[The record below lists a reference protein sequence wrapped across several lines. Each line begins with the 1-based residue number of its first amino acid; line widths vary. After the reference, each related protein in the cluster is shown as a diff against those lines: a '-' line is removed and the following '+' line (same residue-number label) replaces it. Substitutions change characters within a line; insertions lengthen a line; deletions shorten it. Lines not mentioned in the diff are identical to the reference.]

1 MTTPSQMSNFQQV
14 YYREEASRLMHKA
27 VDTAHST
34 VPEVKD
40 SEDAYN
46 WRKAYESVVNTAPE
60 EIRKLCHMLHHRKI
74 NIKNAMN

>member
-1 MTTPSQMSNFQQV
+1 MCSTPTSTMASFQQV
-14 YYREEASRLMHKA
+14 YYREEAIRLMRTA

-46 WRKAYESVVNTAPE
+46 WRKAYESVVNSAPE
-60 EIRKLCHMLHHRKI
+60 EIRTLCHMLQRR
-74 NIKNAMN
+74 NIKKSMN

>member
-1 MTTPSQMSNFQQV
+1 MSNFQQV
-14 YYREEASRLMHKA
+14 YYRQAAIDLMRTA

-46 WRKAYESVVNTAPE
+46 WRKAYESVVNSAPE
-60 EIRKLCHMLHHRKI
+60 EIRTLCHMLHHRKI